1 MPSWPSSQQ
10 VSRAPWSSGRV
21 SSTITWL
28 SASSSCSARITPRAE
43 PSPGRRGRRCC
54 SACGCGAARRRRPAG
69 ATRRRACGAGAH
81 RVGEPGRRQGRRL
94 DGVAA
99 LGYPLRDRQHL
110 AAEVDGR
117 RPGVG
122 DALDLSVQPR
132 PVPALPVA
140 LADGQGDAQ
149 RAGHAEQRRAAHGE
163 RGDRLDQL
171 IDRGDA
177 QHADLMRQH
186 GLVQGLDVPVAP
198 GEHVRCVHTRTYADP
213 ALRPARGSWP
223 GAERLG
229 AAAPGGLAAAA
240 VGTRGVGGPGTPVVP
255 RCWRSRSRPWRSRS
269 GRTWPW
275 RARGRR

>member
-1 MPSWPSSQQ
+1 MIDAQLAEFPAGQPGALEQRPGLVHDHVAERVVLVQ
-10 VSRAPWSSGRV
+10 RADHPEGRAPAQAGEGAGVAVRV
-21 SSTITWL
+21 D
-28 SASSSCSARITPRAE
+28 AE
-43 PSPGRRGRRCC
+43 PPAAAGLPEPP
-54 SACGCGAARRRRPAG
+54 GAAPAEPV
-69 ATRRRACGAGAH
+69 AH

-198 GEHVRCVHTRTYADP
+198 GEHVRCVHTANLRGPCP
-213 ALRPARGSWP
+213 AS
-223 GAERLG
+223 
-229 AAAPGGLAAAA
+229 
-240 VGTRGVGGPGTPVVP
+240 GPGLL
-255 RCWRSRSRPWRSRS
+255 
-269 GRTWPW
+269 
-275 RARGRR
+275 ARR